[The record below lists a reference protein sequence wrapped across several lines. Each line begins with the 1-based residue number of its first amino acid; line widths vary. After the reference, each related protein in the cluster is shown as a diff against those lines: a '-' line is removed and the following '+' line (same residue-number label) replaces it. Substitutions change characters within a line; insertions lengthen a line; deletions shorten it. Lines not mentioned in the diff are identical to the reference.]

1 MPSQS
6 KRAQARAQ
14 KRQQE
19 QRRTAG
25 LLILA
30 GLAVL
35 VTAGFL
41 ISNSI
46 KAKPKVAEFDYT
58 EADIEYGEPIH
69 AIHEMTGAALDEI
82 SFLPKDG
89 PQPQIAVSE
98 TTHGFGEVGATEVVT
113 YDFVIKNVGDAP
125 LTITR
130 AYTTCGCTTADFTAS
145 VIPPGKV
152 TIMTLVFDAG
162 YHDLSGQSVRRG
174 VIIENNDPNVP
185 ELELWVSAKVANN

>member
-1 MPSQS
+1 MPTQKS
-6 KRAQARAQ
+6 RARAKAQ
-14 KRQQE
+14 KRQQK
-19 QRRTAG
+19 QRRNAG
-25 LLILA
+25 VLILA
-30 GLAVL
+30 GAVVL
-35 VTAGFL
+35 VAAGFL
-41 ISNSI
+41 VANSI
-46 KAKPKVAEFDYT
+46 NAKPKTADLEYT
-58 EADIEYGEPIH
+58 QADIEYGDPIH
-69 AIHEMTGAALDEI
+69 AIHEMTGSALDDI
-82 SFLPKDG
+82 PFLPKDG

-98 TTHGFGEVGATEVVT
+98 TTHGFGLIGPTEIVT

-125 LTITR
+125 LTISR

-185 ELELWVSAKVANN
+185 ELELWVSANIASN

>member
-1 MPSQS
+1 MPSQKS
-6 KRAQARAQ
+6 RAKARAR
-14 KRQQE
+14 KRQQA
-19 QRRTAG
+19 QRRTTG
-25 LLILA
+25 LMIFA

-35 VTAGFL
+35 IAAGFL

-46 KAKPKVAEFDYT
+46 QAKPRVVDFEYT

-69 AIHEMTGAALDEI
+69 AIHEMTGAALDDI

-98 TTHGFGEVGATEVVT
+98 TTHGFGVVGANEVVT
-113 YDFVIKNVGDAP
+113 YDFIIKNVGEAP
-125 LTITR
+125 LTINR

-152 TIMTLVFDAG
+152 AIMKLVFDAG

-174 VIIENNDPNVP
+174 VIIETNDPNVP
-185 ELELWVSAKVANN
+185 SLELWVSAKVASN